1 MQQEN
6 KFTLIELL
14 VVVAIIGILSSILL
28 PSLGQ
33 ARKKAKEAL
42 SINNLKQIYIG
53 VTMYSS
59 DNDEYVPSPTNFT
72 TGKHWPHYIFNSI
85 SSTNLNSVSDIS
97 AFMSTSSYAQIM
109 YCPIV
114 TGRRGEVSVHPMGRS
129 DYGMNRF
136 FNENANGYK
145 KLDVAQNGGK
155 DEPMFVPIQ
164 SPSNPELWRTNLNAH
179 DKNAAYYYGKDT
191 KTLGLYVHGNVQYIS
206 LSKGDQIDSLV
217 SNNTNFD

>member
-1 MQQEN
+1 MKQEN

-59 DNDEYVPSPTNFT
+59 DNDEYVPSPTNFDT
-72 TGKHWPHYIFNSI
+72 RRHWPYYIFNSI
-85 SSTNLNSVSDIS
+85 SSTSLESVSNIPDY
-97 AFMSTSSYAQIM
+97 MRTSSYAQIM

-114 TGRRGEVSVHPMGRS
+114 TGRRGELSINGMGRS
-129 DYGMNRF
+129 DYGMNSF
-136 FNENANGYK
+136 FNKNNNGYK

-164 SPSNPELWRTNLNAH
+164 NPNNPSVWRTNLNVH
-179 DKNAAYYYGKDT
+179 PKNAAYYYGKDT
-191 KTLGLYVHGNVQYIS
+191 KTLGLFVHGNVQYIS
-206 LSKGDQIDSLV
+206 LSRGDQIDSSV
-217 SNNTNFD
+217 SNNTNFE